1 MNIEEL
7 EREHEK
13 VLLALEQEIEGWKS
27 ANRILKAHLEQ
38 AEKALQL
45 VVEDMEADT
54 HVKYD
59 GEEFVLVY
67 KSSAEYIAAKQ
78 ALKAIRGN

>member
-38 AEKALQL
+38 AENALEEVKTATLFLQ
-45 VVEDMEADT
+45 
-54 HVKYD
+54 HVPPMGMLYD
-59 GEEFVLVY
+59 L
-67 KSSAEYIAAKQ
+67 AEIN
-78 ALKAIRGN
+78 LKAIRGN